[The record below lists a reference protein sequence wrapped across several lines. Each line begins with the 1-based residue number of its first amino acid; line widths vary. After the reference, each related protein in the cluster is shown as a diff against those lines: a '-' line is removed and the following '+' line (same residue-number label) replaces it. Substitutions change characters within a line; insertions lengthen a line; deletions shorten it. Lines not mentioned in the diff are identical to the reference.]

1 MSGKVS
7 ERQARPGDLVVVHEH
22 KVGETRRLGEV
33 LEVIGEPGHEHYRV
47 RWEDGHE
54 SLFYPSHDA
63 TIGPAKRG

>member
-1 MSGKVS
+1 MEEHAQ
-7 ERQARPGDLVVVHEH
+7 ERRVQRGDLVVVHEH
-22 KVGETRRLGEV
+22 KVGDKRRLGEV

-63 TIGPAKRG
+63 TIEPAKKR